1 MCFCDGSEKLNL
13 LSAVLVMEER
23 LRLNLFFQ
31 LSCIFCI
38 LLSTV
43 CFCDGRE
50 KLKFVVSCVSM
61 MEERSLICCQLCFC
75 DGREKLNLLSA
86 VFLWWNKKA

>member
-1 MCFCDGSEKLNL
+1 MCFFDGREKLNL

-31 LSCIFCI
+31 LSYIFCI

-50 KLKFVVSCVSM
+50 KL
-61 MEERSLICCQLCFC
+61 
-75 DGREKLNLLSA
+75 NLLSA
-86 VFLWWNKKA
+86 VIL